1 MKNRTGKDLP
11 LLEEFRTFLK
21 DQADLIDSVEKQ
33 RPERYPAK
41 VTYHRQTS
49 RALTSK
55 IMPCVIC
62 EESHAIHQCVE
73 FKDLDVLSRSQRVKS
88 LSLCFNCLR
97 KGHSLQVQNYHNL
110 LQMQM

>member
-41 VTYHRQTS
+41 VTYHLS
-49 RALTSK
+49 N
-55 IMPCVIC
+55 V
-62 EESHAIHQCVE
+62 ESADI
-73 FKDLDVLSRSQRVKS
+73 KDYAMR
-88 LSLCFNCLR
+88 
-97 KGHSLQVQNYHNL
+97 Y
-110 LQMQM
+110 M